1 MIVAIHQ
8 PNFLP
13 WLGFFHKLLLSDVF
27 VLFDNVQFSRGK
39 SFTNR
44 VSIKTANGINW
55 LTVPV
60 ERKGLC
66 LPIKDV
72 KIANVESW
80 KEKHLKTLWNNYKKA
95 SYFDEFFNEI
105 TKIYQVNHTNLAS
118 FNTDL
123 IHLVA
128 KVLDADTKIKK
139 ASDLIEDGGNG
150 PELIDK
156 IMTALGA
163 DKYLAGGGNGHK
175 RYQEEIGNKDFEVVF
190 QPFKHP
196 EYKQLW
202 GEFQENLSIIDLIF
216 NHGKN
221 SKEIV
226 LNN

>member
-39 SFTNR
+39 GFTNR
-44 VSIKTANGINW
+44 VNIKMAKGVSW

-60 ERKGLC
+60 AHKGLC

-72 KIANVESW
+72 KIAQLENW
-80 KEKHLKTLWNNYKKA
+80 KEKHLRTLWSSYKNA
-95 SYFDEFFNEI
+95 IFFDDFYNEL
-105 TKIYQVNHTNLAS
+105 TKIYEGNHAYLAD

-123 IHLVA
+123 ILLIA
-128 KVLDADTKIKK
+128 KFLDADTLILK
-139 ASDLIEDGGNG
+139 ASELIEDGGRG
-150 PELIDK
+150 PELIAK
-156 IMTALGA
+156 IVKAVGA
-163 DKYLAGGGNGHK
+163 DKYLAGGGNGQK
-175 RYQEEIGNKDFEVVF
+175 RYQEEIANKDFEVLF
-190 QPFKHP
+190 QQFKHP

-202 GEFQENLSIIDLIF
+202 GEFQANLSVIDLIF

-221 SKEIV
+221 SKEI
-226 LNN
+226 LLKY